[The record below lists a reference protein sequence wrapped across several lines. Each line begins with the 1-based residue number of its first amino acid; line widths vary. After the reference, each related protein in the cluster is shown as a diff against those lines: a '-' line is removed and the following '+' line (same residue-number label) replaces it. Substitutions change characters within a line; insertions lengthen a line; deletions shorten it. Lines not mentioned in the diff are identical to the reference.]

1 MLAFRPSPRANR
13 LLAALHAGQ
22 TNRAVVFVDC
32 SRRAERERAPLRET
46 VGETSVGRDG
56 EEEDRRRGS
65 GAGSEGA
72 RCSYC
77 TSGLLRRPAGQGG
90 RSLCLRLPQAG
101 LEAICSPMRLRRESA
116 KGGLVRRERATP
128 GLISRACLRT
138 AKEGERA
145 GGWCVGRWARVD
157 ARAARFRERVE
168 WDRADSSTVEAG
180 ERGRAGGE
188 AVRQTRHTT
197 RPDQTRDQGRD
208 EPGLKEKPRVRQ
220 MLRLLLQPAARWL
233 RRIQFERER
242 RANEW
247 RSSARVSDGRA
258 RRSCSCC
265 LAGWRKACR
274 FQIGLL

>member
-72 RCSYC
+72 RYSYC

-116 KGGLVRRERATP
+116 
-128 GLISRACLRT
+128 
-138 AKEGERA
+138 
-145 GGWCVGRWARVD
+145 
-157 ARAARFRERVE
+157 
-168 WDRADSSTVEAG
+168 
-180 ERGRAGGE
+180 
-188 AVRQTRHTT
+188 
-197 RPDQTRDQGRD
+197 
-208 EPGLKEKPRVRQ
+208 
-220 MLRLLLQPAARWL
+220 
-233 RRIQFERER
+233 
-242 RANEW
+242 N
-247 RSSARVSDGRA
+247 
-258 RRSCSCC
+258 
-265 LAGWRKACR
+265 
-274 FQIGLL
+274 